1 MQIPNQQTQRITSK
15 EFAAKYKDKREVYRF
30 LACDAHLYLDSFET
44 MTIWHL
50 KDLAAGRKKKII
62 SKDVK
67 HISIPQYEG
76 LSIADLLEYAKSY
89 PAVMQ
94 ALPVEREIK
103 KLSKQYIANVIYTIV
118 GAGFIEWVEDRV
130 RSRNERVT

>member
-1 MQIPNQQTQRITSK
+1 
-15 EFAAKYKDKREVYRF
+15 
-30 LACDAHLYLDSFET
+30 
-44 MTIWHL
+44 
-50 KDLAAGRKKKII
+50 
-62 SKDVK
+62 
-67 HISIPQYEG
+67 
-76 LSIADLLEYAKSY
+76 
-89 PAVMQ
+89 MQ